1 VATNLEN
8 HGKGKNSSR
17 NLEIMENWTLIMEKL
32 NFLENHGTFFEKP
45 GKSWKTDN
53 SMKINK
59 NGLKCIAIFKI
70 PSSK

>member
-17 NLEIMENWTLIMEKL
+17 NLEIMENWTLIMEKW

-45 GKSWKTDN
+45 GKS
-53 SMKINK
+53 SPHF
-59 NGLKCIAIFKI
+59 GHLKL
-70 PSSK
+70 